1 MLGWWPVFRAKCFLS
16 PIPRLYWCTYVSLE
30 TSVPLIMWFFTGDHL
45 VSPTF
50 LRTLGNW
57 DLFVITAWRRELLVS
72 NGRGQQYGSASCS
85 AGYILHQRL
94 IPQHW
99 QCTHR
104 EVLFLPQQLSG
115 MGVIIFVS
123 VWQCKEPR
131 SEPATISRCLASPPA
146 LAPQAWKNYYT

>member
-1 MLGWWPVFRAKCFLS
+1 M
-16 PIPRLYWCTYVSLE
+16 
-30 TSVPLIMWFFTGDHL
+30 
-45 VSPTF
+45 
-50 LRTLGNW
+50 
-57 DLFVITAWRRELLVS
+57 S

-94 IPQHW
+94 IPQHR

-123 VWQCKEPR
+123 ILQCKEPR
-131 SEPATISRCLASPPA
+131 SEPGAWPHLQHLLHRHGKVITLRFQNLGLFSFSEIKGVLPEIKPFVFAAWILLPFLECLHDHKPMMAFRVCLSAPPPRPRSRLSVDCQGS
-146 LAPQAWKNYYT
+146 QS